1 MSRRAATRYEVSEI
15 ARIRS
20 LTLPQSAANKTHIV
34 DVSSSGFRL
43 ESDQS
48 FFKGEE
54 ISIRVNK
61 LVAFGIVRYCHQIR
75 PGCYAAG
82 VHIHEVVAGLAQPG
96 DSLDLTEMLLNPLS
110 HSH

>member
-1 MSRRAATRYEVSEI
+1 MSRRTETRYAVSEI

-20 LTLPQSAANKTHIV
+20 LALPQSDTNQTHIV

-48 FFKGEE
+48 FFRGEE

-61 LVAFGIVRYCHQIR
+61 LVAFGVVRYCHQLR
-75 PGCYAAG
+75 PGCYSSG
-82 VHIHEVVAGLAQPG
+82 VHIHEVVAGHTG
-96 DSLDLTEMLLNPLS
+96 DLTDLTEMLESRVPAS
-110 HSH
+110 QA